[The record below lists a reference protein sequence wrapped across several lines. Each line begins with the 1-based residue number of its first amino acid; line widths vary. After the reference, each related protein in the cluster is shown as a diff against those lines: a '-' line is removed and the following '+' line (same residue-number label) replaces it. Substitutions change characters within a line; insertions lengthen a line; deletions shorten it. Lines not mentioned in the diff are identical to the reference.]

1 MALADLLNA
10 SHDSSPH
17 AVPAGSAPSLSLGAG
32 APSPLGASARD
43 PRAQRILAKT
53 IYRELLQSG
62 MSEAD
67 VMSIAGELLN
77 LVADGMR
84 DRREGPASR

>member
-10 SHDSSPH
+10 SHDSTLH
-17 AVPAGSAPSLSLGAG
+17 AVPAGSAPSLGAG

>member
-17 AVPAGSAPSLSLGAG
+17 AVPAGSAPSLGVG

-84 DRREGPASR
+84 DRREGPGSR